1 MQSGIYAALSGA
13 KLQEL
18 RLEVTA
24 NNLANASTAGYK
36 ADRVA
41 SRSFE
46 FDLDAAL
53 DGPQRPEA
61 IPAFDVVESYPGIYT
76 KTTTIDTSFAPGT
89 PSFTG
94 NDLHVAV
101 EGPGFIGIDTPQ
113 GPGYTRHGQFAIN
126 SDGRLVTVDGSPV
139 RGKGLS
145 NLGDGQISIDPEGEV
160 SIDGRP
166 VGFIELV
173 EFANPD
179 VLRKQGDS
187 IFALIDTGVEPAKPE
202 NSRLMQGYIEQP
214 NTSVVTEMVNLIE
227 LNRLY
232 QTYQKAISSMDE
244 STGTLIRQIAA

>member
-46 FDLDAAL
+46 FDFETAL
-53 DGPQRPEA
+53 NAPRQPHAGQAP
-61 IPAFDVVESYPGIYT
+61 DVVESYPGIYA
-76 KTTTIDTSFAPGT
+76 KTTVVDTSFEPGT

-101 EGPGFIGIDTPQ
+101 EGPGFIGIDTLQ
-113 GPGYTRHGQFAIN
+113 GPGYTRHGQFAID
-126 SDGRLVTVDGSPV
+126 SDGRLVTVDGNPV
-139 RGKGLS
+139 RGKGLT

-160 SIDGRP
+160 SVDGQP

-173 EFANPD
+173 EFENPD

-187 IFALIDTGVEPAKPE
+187 VFALIDTGMEPAKPE

-214 NTSVVTEMVNLIE
+214 NISVVTEMVNLIE

-232 QTYQKAISSMDE
+232 QTYQKAISSMDD